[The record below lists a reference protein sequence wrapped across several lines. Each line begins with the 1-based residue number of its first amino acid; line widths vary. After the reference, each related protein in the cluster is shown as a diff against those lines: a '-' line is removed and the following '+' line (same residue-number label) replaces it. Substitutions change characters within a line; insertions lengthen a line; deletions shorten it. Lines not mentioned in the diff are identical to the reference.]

1 MDTQYEFVV
10 IGAGA
15 AGLAA
20 AQYGARANLRTLLVE
35 ELAPG
40 GQALLIDGLEN
51 YPGIVGPLSG
61 YDFSEAM
68 RTQAEAFGVEF
79 LTASVSSLRKDG
91 DRFLVETTEGTI
103 EALTVLLATGAK
115 HRHIEVPGEEQY
127 AGRGVSYCATCDG
140 PFFKNRR
147 MLVVGGGD
155 AACDEAM
162 FLSKLAD
169 SVLMVHRKDRFR
181 AQRALAERVL
191 KNPKIEVRFN
201 TAVREI
207 KGSKKVESVEL
218 EDLGSGKVYG
228 EEVAAVFVFVG
239 SIPQTA
245 LAGDAAKDE
254 AGYLITNELME
265 TSVSGLFAA
274 GDARVT
280 PFRQLVTACA
290 DGAVAA
296 HAAAKYIDALR
307 GEVYA

>member
-20 AQYGARANLRTLLVE
+20 AQYGARANLRTLLIE
-35 ELAPG
+35 EMAPG

-61 YDFSEAM
+61 YELSEAM
-68 RTQAEAFGVEF
+68 RVQAEAFGVEF
-79 LTASVSSLRKDG
+79 LTASVTALTKEG
-91 DRFLVETTEGTI
+91 ERFIVETTEGRV
-103 EALTVLLATGAK
+103 EALAVLLATGAK
-115 HRHIEVPGEEQY
+115 HRHIGVPGEEEFS
-127 AGRGVSYCATCDG
+127 GRGVSYCATCDG

-169 SVLMVHRKDRFR
+169 SIVMVHRKDRFR

-201 TAVREI
+201 TVVKEI
-207 KGSKKVESVEL
+207 QGDKKVQTVQL
-218 EDLGSGKVYG
+218 EDLAEGRSYS

-239 SIPQTA
+239 SIPQTS
-245 LAGDAAKDE
+245 LAGTAVKDE
-254 AGYLITNELME
+254 AGYLVTNELME

-290 DGAVAA
+290 DGAIAA